1 MTLIISQSRR
11 LTCTILAATLAGAC
25 GDSGGSTDD
34 ATEPGATSDATEG
47 SSGATDPG
55 TTTAD
60 EPTGAGSTDATTGD
74 VTTAD
79 ATTTDATTDATTA
92 DPTAD
97 PTTGDPTSGGVAD
110 CGFDPA
116 VVYGRT
122 EPIFQLVSADGETC
136 VWLRR
141 RDDSEPD
148 IIYKAVPY
156 TLLEF
161 KAGHD
166 GAVEHFTDEAMLS
179 WESTHHNWADVAE
192 AWDAGVRYRLE
203 DWYAQDD
210 AFLDRYGLFAYD
222 AQTDALLWGPVELT
236 PYAP

>member
-1 MTLIISQSRR
+1 MTFINRPTAR
-11 LTCTILAATLAGAC
+11 LTCTILLASALGAC
-25 GDSGGSTDD
+25 GDSGGGDTG
-34 ATEPGATSDATEG
+34 GATDPGTTGDAPTG

-55 TTTAD
+55 TTGATTAD
-60 EPTGAGSTDATTGD
+60 EPTGAGSTDATTGG
-74 VTTAD
+74 
-79 ATTTDATTDATTA
+79 ATTTDATTADATTA
-92 DPTAD
+92 DATTDA
-97 PTTGDPTSGGVAD
+97 TTGGGGVAD

-122 EPIFQLVSADGETC
+122 ELIFQLVSADGETC

-166 GAVEHFTDEAMLS
+166 GAVDHFTDEATLA
-179 WESTHHNWADVAE
+179 WESTHHNWADVAT
-192 AWDAGVRYRLE
+192 AWDADVRYRLE
-203 DWYAQDD
+203 DWYGQSEFTDLYKLSAH
-210 AFLDRYGLFAYD
+210 D

-236 PYAP
+236 PYTP